1 MKQHRCIQ
9 VEQIEVK
16 ISKLIKY
23 IIKKSINI
31 LIIAIIFACLFP
43 VTKYYLES
51 RSGTNVNEN
60 DDENKYELMKLDVYQ
75 EQLEEYY
82 KEYQSMLNYMET
94 SIVMQLD
101 YDNVYML
108 TMQFVVNASD
118 EEIMDITTAYYN
130 YYQNGDLAYDI
141 SVLDGM
147 IDQKNISE
155 LIKVDCS
162 SYANYETSSIINVK
176 LYATNEEVC
185 KKYVEIIKE
194 AMQKFSKKLDENGKE
209 NEISVLSEAI
219 DKRKATEVKTIQDS
233 KNSYITNL
241 DTNITNLK
249 MKIEQC
255 AVATSSASQEVGIE
269 TKFIV
274 LGFIVGAFFA
284 IIILSVIYIFSN
296 KVKYAEEVAEYSD
309 LTYLGSYRASKKTI
323 IEKIF
328 RSNCSN
334 VLQKEIINN
343 KIKMLYE
350 IENEDIGAIS
360 VCRDK
365 NAGYVEEMFAFDKQN
380 AVRVRVIGDV
390 IKDVEAMKLFS
401 GSFKRVVVV
410 ISGEYAKYGQIN
422 DIIEICNIK
431 NTDIIGYIY
440 VE

>member
-43 VTKYYLES
+43 ATKYYLDS

-60 DDENKYELMKLDVYQ
+60 DDENKYELMKMGVYQ

-82 KEYQSMLNYMET
+82 KEYQSMLNYKET

-101 YDNVYML
+101 YDNVYTL

-118 EEIMDITTAYYN
+118 EEITDITTAYYN
-130 YYQNGDLAYDI
+130 YYQNGDLAYDM

-155 LIKVDCS
+155 LIKVNCS

-176 LYATNEEVC
+176 LYAMNEEIC

-194 AMQKFSKKLDENGKE
+194 ALQKFSKKLDENGKE
-209 NEISVLSEAI
+209 NEISILSEAI
-219 DKRKATEVKTIQDS
+219 VKRQAAEVKTIQDS
-233 KNSYITNL
+233 INSYIADL

-249 MKIEQC
+249 AKIEQC
-255 AVATSSASQEVGIE
+255 VVATSSVSQEVGIE
-269 TKFIV
+269 SRFVV

-284 IIILSVIYIFSN
+284 IMILSVIYIFSN

-309 LTYLGSYRASKKTI
+309 LTYLGTYRASKKTI
-323 IEKIF
+323 IEKLF
-328 RSNCSN
+328 RCNCSN

-343 KIKMLYE
+343 KIKMLYQ
-350 IENEDIGAIS
+350 IDDENIGVISISGDKFAGHVDDI
-360 VCRDK
+360 
-365 NAGYVEEMFAFDKQN
+365 FAFDKQD
-380 AVRVRVIGDV
+380 AITVSVIGDI

-401 GSFKRVVVV
+401 NSSKRVIFV
-410 ISGEYAKYGQIN
+410 ISGACTKYGQIN
-422 DIIEICNIK
+422 DVIEICNIK
-431 NTDIIGYIY
+431 NTDVLGYIY